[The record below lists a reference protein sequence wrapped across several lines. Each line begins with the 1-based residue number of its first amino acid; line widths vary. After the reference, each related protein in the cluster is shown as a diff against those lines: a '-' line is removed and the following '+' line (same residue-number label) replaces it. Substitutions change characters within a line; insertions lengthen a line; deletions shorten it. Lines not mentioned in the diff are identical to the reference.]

1 MVTGVFGKGFP
12 GSGAVT
18 RPMPELFYSR
28 GIHSRDR
35 RKGTKGV
42 GGGREADSERDALRA
57 QVRMRVAFWQAQDRR
72 RITAGP
78 NWLWRGQFV
87 APLRLA
93 DLSAST
99 GEFIARRRTT
109 GMPADALLGA
119 PGPRQA
125 RLARWVTARCAAY
138 SVIAAALLALAGLV
152 CARAPDDRARVGV
165 MAGWGAL
172 ACASVA
178 LIMAGLLVW
187 SRRDPLR
194 LTAAQR
200 REVNAA
206 RRVLDWNPLAGA
218 GKITLGGAY
227 LLEGIAVVSELV
239 NSPAWALP
247 GVDVLRS
254 RFDSEEEI
262 FQIAR
267 AAHSL
272 DVHEATTARR
282 AQLVTLPGIAED
294 AVRAERR
301 HLTDAL
307 LGRLMVLHRC
317 VATLNDVQQ
326 RAGWISVE
334 TLGVDD
340 KALFGAAAENELAA
354 AALRDL
360 NSDLLAMADGYD
372 QVVAYARGT
381 SPR

>member
-1 MVTGVFGKGFP
+1 M
-12 GSGAVT
+12 
-18 RPMPELFYSR
+18 
-28 GIHSRDR
+28 
-35 RKGTKGV
+35 

-57 QVRMRVAFWQAQDRR
+57 HVRMRVAFWHAQDRR
-72 RITAGP
+72 SITAGP
-78 NWLWRGQFV
+78 NWLWRGRLI

-99 GEFIARRRTT
+99 GELIARRRST
-109 GMPADALLGA
+109 GMPSGALFGA

-125 RLARWVTARCAAY
+125 RLPRWVTTRRAAY
-138 SVIAAALLALAGLV
+138 WVIAAALLALAGLV
-152 CARAPDDRARVGV
+152 CARAADDRARVGV
-165 MAGWGAL
+165 IAGWGAL
-172 ACASVA
+172 GCASVA

-187 SRRDPLR
+187 SLRDPLR
-194 LTAAQR
+194 LTPAQC

-218 GKITLGGAY
+218 GKITRGGAY

-254 RFDSEEEI
+254 RFDSDEEI

-272 DVHEATTARR
+272 DVHEAATAQR
-282 AQLVTLPGIAED
+282 AQLVTLTDVAKD
-294 AVRAERR
+294 AVRAERH

-317 VATLNDVQQ
+317 VATLDDVQQ
-326 RAGWISVE
+326 RARRVSAE
-334 TLGVDD
+334 TIDVDD
-340 KALFGAAAENELAA
+340 RALFGAAAENELAA

-372 QVVAYARGT
+372 QVVAYAHGT